1 MTTRPTLGR
10 IWATNGVRV
19 DPGSLK
25 YSNGW
30 IGEIPT
36 YEVLNFMQYRIDAAL
51 QAFAERGVPEWG
63 PDVIYVKGA
72 KAWGSDGKI
81 YVATVDSPSR
91 TKQPS
96 TNPSQWELSSD
107 QFTMAQHQAM
117 INEFDAHIVRRDD
130 PHDVTAE
137 QAGTYTSVVI
147 DGKIDPLKLSLNS
160 HIADKNN
167 PHGET
172 AESIGAVPKSGGAYT
187 GPVSFA
193 GYPVKINPGAGSHEI
208 FGDAANFGIRTATA
222 TLAIE
227 KATNRAFIMVG
238 GVKNYLLSETEYT
251 NYRRTIEPQYAV
263 GTPDLEIDMM
273 SDTHLRQ
280 GFGFSNFLRPTAGS
294 YTDKGGVARTAQV
307 DEPRHTLK
315 GLVIDESV
323 QERLDVDAEN
333 NASGFPS
340 ITYNVRGM
348 MGARYAVDTHLLT
361 AVSSRADI
369 LYIQADGRVG
379 FNLKNSSG
387 VSAGM
392 VSILQ
397 VPLDVEFSITVVVT
411 PTGCEMYL
419 DGVLQATLT
428 GSYNADT
435 YSVLRVG
442 SATNRTCAWYARS
455 LKVWAKELTATQ
467 VTTL

>member
-63 PDVIYVKGA
+63 SDVIYAKGA

-96 TNPSQWELSSD
+96 TNPTQWELSSD

-117 INEFDAHIVRRDD
+117 INKFDAHIARRDD

-147 DGKIDPLKLSLNS
+147 DGKIDPLKLSLNN
-160 HIADKNN
+160 HIANKNN

-172 AESIGAVPKSGGAYT
+172 AESIGAVPKSGGEYT

-208 FGDAANFGIRTATA
+208 FGDAANFGIRTTTA

-238 GVKNYLLSETEYT
+238 GVKNYLLNETEYT

-263 GTPDLEIDMM
+263 GTPDLEIDML
-273 SDTHLRQ
+273 SDIHLRQ
-280 GFGFSNFLRPTAGS
+280 GFGFSNLLRPNAAS
-294 YTDKGGVARTAQV
+294 YNDKSGTARTAQI
-307 DEPRHTLK
+307 DEPRHTRT
-315 GLVIDESV
+315 GLVLDGSLR
-323 QERLDVDAEN
+323 ERLDVDGEN
-333 NASGFPS
+333 NVSGFQNL
-340 ITYNVRGM
+340 TYNVRG
-348 MGARYAVDTHLLT
+348 RVLTRFAVDTHVIT
-361 AVSSRADI
+361 AVSTRADI
-369 LYIQADGRVG
+369 LYIRADGRVG
-379 FNLKNSSG
+379 FNLKNSDG
-387 VSAGM
+387 VVTGM
-392 VSILQ
+392 VSTTVI
-397 VPLDVEFSITVVVT
+397 PLNEDFSITVTVT
-411 PTGCEMYL
+411 PSGCKLYIN
-419 DGVLQATLT
+419 GVLEASLN
-428 GSYNADT
+428 GT
-435 YSVLRVG
+435 YT
-442 SATNRTCAWYARS
+442 SATFTTLRLGSETARTSIWYGRS

>member
-63 PDVIYVKGA
+63 SDVIYAKGA

-107 QFTMAQHQAM
+107 QFTMTQHQAM
-117 INEFDAHIVRRDD
+117 IDKFDAHIARRDD

-147 DGKIDPLKLSLNS
+147 DGKIDPLKLSLNN
-160 HIADKNN
+160 HIANKNN

-238 GVKNYLLSETEYT
+238 GVKNYLLNETEYT
-251 NYRRTIEPQYAV
+251 NYRRTVEPQYAV

-280 GFGFSNFLRPTAGS
+280 GFGFSNFLRPYASS

-307 DEPRHTLK
+307 DEPRHTIK
-315 GLVIDESV
+315 GLVIDSSMS
-323 QERLDVDAEN
+323 ERLDVDAEN
-333 NASGFPS
+333 NASGFAS
-340 ITYNVRGM
+340 TTYNVRGIIESRF
-348 MGARYAVDTHLLT
+348 GVDTHVLR
-361 AVSSRADI
+361 AISAREDIIYIRADGVI
-369 LYIQADGRVG
+369 G
-379 FNLKNSSG
+379 FSLKNS
-387 VSAGM
+387 AGIYTRIT
-392 VSILQ
+392 SRQ
-397 VPLDVEFSITVVVT
+397 PLPLGEEFNVTVTVA
-411 PTGCEMYL
+411 PGICKIYL
-419 DGVLQATLT
+419 GGVLQESVTGTFNPATYT
-428 GSYNADT
+428 
-435 YSVLRVG
+435 VLRVG
-442 SATNRTCAWYARS
+442 ADVQRSSGWYARS